1 MEDHYLKYRI
11 SDALMSTYRLIW
23 DDFCS
28 WFLEMVKPGFEEPVA
43 AKTYASVI
51 SILED
56 NLKILHPFVPFISE
70 EIWQHIKPREPKE
83 ALIVSKWPTPEA
95 FDEEIDM
102 NFEFASEVISGIR
115 TIRKEK
121 NISFKEKI
129 ALSLINKEKA
139 SESFDVV
146 ISKLGNLS
154 EINYIT
160 EAIEG
165 ALTFRNKSNEYFVP
179 IVGTIDIDEE
189 IAKLSEELK
198 YTEGFLKSVQ
208 GKLKNDRFVSGAPE
222 KVVAIER
229 QKEADAVA
237 KIETIKKSLG
247 SLR

>member
-1 MEDHYLKYRI
+1 
-11 SDALMSTYRLIW
+11 
-23 DDFCS
+23 
-28 WFLEMVKPGFEEPVA
+28 
-43 AKTYASVI
+43 
-51 SILED
+51 
-56 NLKILHPFVPFISE
+56 VPFISE
-70 EIWQHIKPREPKE
+70 EIWQPVKPREPKE

-95 FDEEIDM
+95 FDEEIGL

-129 ALSLINKEKA
+129 ALSVINKENA

-154 EINYIT
+154 EIKYIT

-179 IVGTIDIDEE
+179 IAGAINIDEE

-208 GKLKNDRFVSGAPE
+208 GKLKNNRFVSGAPE

-229 QKEADAVA
+229 QKEADALA
-237 KIETIKKSLG
+237 KIETIKKSLA